1 MRLWRRIMDWV
12 DPTAPMLRNLEA
24 ADQDVG
30 REFRQTLA
38 TAPEGY
44 YFRTLVEAIDRSVPF
59 GQPIDFPGIVRELAR
74 MEERQERIE
83 RRLPYKE
90 FPTGGLL

>member
-1 MRLWRRIMDWV
+1 MRLWRRITDWV
-12 DPTAPMLRNLEA
+12 DPTSKMFRNLETQ
-24 ADQDVG
+24 DQVVG
-30 REFRQTLA
+30 SEFRQALA

-44 YFRTLVEAIDRSVPF
+44 YFRTLVRAIDRSVPF
-59 GQPIDFPGIVRELAR
+59 GQPIDFSGIVRELAR

-90 FPTGGLL
+90 FPTRGLL